1 MGKIRCKRGV
11 DSERVRDF
19 MITAAIVLGGLLMLV
34 GSVYAVVL
42 QPSSSEELAAIWP
55 FYLGGIVA
63 IFLGWINGDLQG

>member
-1 MGKIRCKRGV
+1 MGKIRGKRAV

-42 QPSSSEELAAIWP
+42 QPSGSQALAAIWP

-63 IFLGWINGDLQG
+63 ILLGWINGDLQC